1 MYKDNHITEAGR
13 AIRQFVDALRPKAKP
28 AADTNEIVIR
38 RRLATKNEGNH
49 LTPRKNGSTRTLS
62 NE

>member
-1 MYKDNHITEAGR
+1 MKDKHITEAGR
-13 AIRQFVDALRPKAKP
+13 AIRQFVDALRPKKQKN
-28 AADTNEIVIR
+28 DENEIMIR

-49 LTPRKNGSTRTLS
+49 LTHRKNGTTRTLS